1 MNEPRKDLNRPG
13 AHRCGA
19 SPPPL
24 ASSYTTARWDARVLG
39 EGAEYL
45 LKRAL
50 VDHRIAMPRHD
61 SQQDILLTRKI
72 DLPAR

>member
-13 AHRCGA
+13 AHRWGA

-24 ASSYTTARWDARVLG
+24 ASFYTTARRDARVLG
-39 EGAEYL
+39 EGTEYL

-50 VDHRIAMPRHD
+50 VDRRIAMPRHD
-61 SQQDILLTRKI
+61 SQQDILLTRMI